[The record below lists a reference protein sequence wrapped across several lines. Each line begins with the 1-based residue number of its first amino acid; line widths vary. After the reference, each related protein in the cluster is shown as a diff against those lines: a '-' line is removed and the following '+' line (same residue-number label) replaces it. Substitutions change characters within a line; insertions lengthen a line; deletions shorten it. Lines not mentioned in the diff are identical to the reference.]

1 MEGIVHIR
9 VDDRLI
15 HGQVATRWATGLRV
29 NRIMI
34 IDDKVAVND
43 DEKSILR
50 MAAPA
55 GVNTSILTFEK
66 GLNNVKNGNY
76 KGQRVLLIVK
86 TPEILVQLMNGG
98 LALIEVNIGNMSSR
112 PGTTQIK
119 KSISMTENEKVA
131 VQQLLSQG
139 VKVTA
144 QMVPEESD
152 ASIEGFLNWI
162 ISKGK

>member
-98 LALIEVNIGNMSSR
+98 LALKEVNIGNMSSR

-152 ASIEGFLNWI
+152 ASIEEFLN
-162 ISKGK
+162 

>member
-98 LALIEVNIGNMSSR
+98 LALKEVNVGNMSSR

-131 VQQLLSQG
+131 VHQLLSQG

-152 ASIEGFLNWI
+152 ASIEGFLN
-162 ISKGK
+162 

>member
-50 MAAPA
+50 MASPA

-98 LALIEVNIGNMSSR
+98 LALKEVNIGNMSSR

-119 KSISMTENEKVA
+119 KSISMTENEKIA

-152 ASIEGFLNWI
+152 ASIEGFLN
-162 ISKGK
+162 

>member
-98 LALIEVNIGNMSSR
+98 LALKEVNIGNMSSR
-112 PGTTQIK
+112 PRTTQIK

-152 ASIEGFLNWI
+152 ASIEGFLN
-162 ISKGK
+162 

>member
-1 MEGIVHIR
+1 HIR
-9 VDDRLI
+9 VAARLI
-15 HGQVATRWATGLRV
+15 HGQVATLWATGFRV
-29 NRIMI
+29 NRFMFFY
-34 IDDKVAVND
+34 DRVAVND

-98 LALIEVNIGNMSSR
+98 LALKEVNIGNMSSR
-112 PGTTQIK
+112 PGTIQIK
-119 KSISMTENEKVA
+119 KSISMTEDEKVA
-131 VQQLLSQG
+131 VEQLLRQG

-152 ASIEGFLNWI
+152 ASIEGFLN
-162 ISKGK
+162 

>member
-98 LALIEVNIGNMSSR
+98 LALKEVNIGNMSSR

-131 VQQLLSQG
+131 VQQLLCQG

-152 ASIEGFLNWI
+152 ASIEGFLN
-162 ISKGK
+162 

>member
-98 LALIEVNIGNMSSR
+98 LALKEVNVGNMSSR

-131 VQQLLSQG
+131 VQQLLSQD

-152 ASIEGFLNWI
+152 ASIEGFLN
-162 ISKGK
+162 

>member
-66 GLNNVKNGNY
+66 GFNNVKNGNY

-98 LALIEVNIGNMSSR
+98 LALKEVNIGNMSSR

-152 ASIEGFLNWI
+152 ASIEGFLN
-162 ISKGK
+162 

>member
-76 KGQRVLLIVK
+76 RGQRVLLIVK

-98 LALIEVNIGNMSSR
+98 LALKEVNIGNMSSR

-119 KSISMTENEKVA
+119 KSISMTENEKIA

-152 ASIEGFLNWI
+152 ASIEGFLN
-162 ISKGK
+162 

>member
-98 LALIEVNIGNMSSR
+98 LALKEVNIGNMSSR
-112 PGTTQIK
+112 LGTTQIK
-119 KSISMTENEKVA
+119 KSISMTESEKVA

-152 ASIEGFLNWI
+152 ASIEGFLN
-162 ISKGK
+162 

>member
-76 KGQRVLLIVK
+76 KGQRVLLIMK

-98 LALIEVNIGNMSSR
+98 LALKEVNIGNMSSR

-152 ASIEGFLNWI
+152 ASIEGFLN
-162 ISKGK
+162 

>member
-152 ASIEGFLNWI
+152 ASIEGFLN
-162 ISKGK
+162 

>member
-98 LALIEVNIGNMSSR
+98 LALKEVNVGNMSSR

-152 ASIEGFLNWI
+152 ASIEGFLN
-162 ISKGK
+162 